1 MYKIRCEDGLNNV
14 SGKNI
19 KKIRQA
25 MRPKVSQRKLALMMQ
40 LNGIDI
46 DKNVIRRIE
55 SGERFV
61 TDIDIIALAKVL
73 AVSYEQILDG
83 TSDTKQKLSIT

>member
-1 MYKIRCEDGLNNV
+1 MYKIRSKDGLNNV

-19 KKIRQA
+19 KKIRQG

-40 LNGIDI
+40 LHGIDI

-55 SGERFV
+55 NGERFV
-61 TDIDIIALAKVL
+61 TDIDVIAFAKVL
-73 AVSYEQILDG
+73 AVPYEKILDG
-83 TSDTKQKLSIT
+83 TTN